1 MAKRS
6 LTLLLCAGLLS
17 GCSAS
22 TQNDFSLELY
32 LKAEE
37 NSEDSN
43 SQIETLE
50 INGTDVDYTWTY
62 EGYHP
67 NDDFDTEQKESF
79 ELTDEQIQSLKLFIK
94 DQGLNQTLT
103 EEKSTGEF
111 GDSVELTLRVEID
124 GTVSE
129 VAISGMSA
137 LYGSGENGRS
147 NLDNFAAV
155 ESAQDLISTVKDLGG
170 LYDE

>member
-6 LTLLLCAGLLS
+6 LTLLLCASLLG

-22 TQNDFSLELY
+22 IQNDFALELY

-43 SQIETLE
+43 SQTETLE
-50 INGTDVDYTWTY
+50 IDGTDVTYTWTY

-67 NDDFDTEQKESF
+67 GDDFDTEVKESF

-94 DQGLNQTLT
+94 NQGLDQNVSEQQ
-103 EEKSTGEF
+103 STGEF
-111 GDSVELTLRVEID
+111 GDSVEMTLRTEIE

-129 VAISGMSA
+129 IVISGMSA
-137 LYGSGENGRS
+137 IYGSGETGRS
-147 NLDNFAAV
+147 NLENFIYV
-155 ESAQDLISTVKDLGG
+155 EAAQDLISTVKDLGG
-170 LYDE
+170 VYDE